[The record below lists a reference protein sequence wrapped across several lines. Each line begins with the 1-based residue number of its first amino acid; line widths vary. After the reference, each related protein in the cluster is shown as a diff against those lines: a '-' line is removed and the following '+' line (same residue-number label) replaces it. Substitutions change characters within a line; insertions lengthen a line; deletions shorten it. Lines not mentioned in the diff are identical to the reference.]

1 MVIRRGDIVLVDFP
15 YADEPGRS
23 KVRPA
28 VVVQNDVG
36 NRFSPYTIVI
46 AVTSQAA
53 GKSYP
58 VRVALPADET
68 TGLRQPSFADAGLVA
83 TIAKDRIRKVIGR
96 AAGEVLRQ
104 IDRALGISLGLEEF

>member
-1 MVIRRGDIVLVDFP
+1 MKIRRGDIVLVDFP
-15 YADEPGRS
+15 YVDEPGRS

-53 GKSYP
+53 GKAYP
-58 VRVALPADET
+58 IRVALPADET

-83 TIAKDRIRKVIGR
+83 TIAKDRIQKVIGR
-96 AAGEVLRQ
+96 VAGEVLRQ
-104 IDRALGISLGLEEF
+104 IDQALAISLGMEEF